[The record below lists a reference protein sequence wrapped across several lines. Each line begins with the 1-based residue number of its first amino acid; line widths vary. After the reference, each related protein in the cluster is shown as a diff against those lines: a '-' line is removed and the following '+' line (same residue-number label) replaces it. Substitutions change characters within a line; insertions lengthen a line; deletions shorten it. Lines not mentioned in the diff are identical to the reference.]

1 MSTFWTP
8 GRLSTCDARTISLT
22 SYKKYFMQV
31 DLPKNV
37 YINESLT
44 AKVSITSENITKEVK
59 VCMCLKVNDIYI

>member
-1 MSTFWTP
+1 
-8 GRLSTCDARTISLT
+8 
-22 SYKKYFMQV
+22 MQV